1 MQTKARTKSRG
12 SSFPV
17 LLIPV
22 ALVVIGLILF
32 AVFRGFG
39 SKSDPCAE
47 TVARLEAM
55 EAADVSQVEADLD
68 KVIEAAAAEEVDSLQ
83 EQILSGEAILD
94 NVAIRQAFSGTAI
107 IGDSITE
114 SIWEYGYLDQDVV
127 VSHRGLSVAN
137 ADEQID
143 TAISLSPYVVFM
155 AFGSNDLETYEENYT
170 PFIDAYRIPIYINLI
185 LPIQQSAI
193 DERPA
198 LSYYPEYNEALKS
211 LCSETGCTYIDNS
224 FITQDNQEL
233 YEPDGE
239 HVIMEYY
246 PKWLSYM
253 AAIAGLV

>member
-170 PFIDAYRIPIYINLI
+170 PFIDAYRIQIQKLQEALPGVPIYINLI

-233 YEPDGE
+233 YEPDG
-239 HVIMEYY
+239 
-246 PKWLSYM
+246 
-253 AAIAGLV
+253 